1 MIEPEERPLGFKP
14 DVPSYRELRSQERRQ
29 EILEAAARLFRE
41 RGYNAVTIEEIASS
55 LRMTKGSLYHY
66 IHGKED
72 LLYEC
77 NRAAI
82 TPLMAEAQAIVDSGE
97 PPDEKL
103 RRLIRLHV
111 SRLIDDPYMASL
123 ILHHIDSIPKPIRTI
138 MVELRNAY
146 DTLVKRIISEGI
158 AAKVFVDTS
167 PTLVTYFLLGACN
180 DLPTWY
186 RPEGKKTREEII
198 DFFVEIALRAVRV
211 TGPA

>member
-1 MIEPEERPLGFKP
+1 MSYPQERPLGFKP

-41 RGYNAVTIEEIASS
+41 KGYNAVTIEEIASS
-55 LRMTKGSLYHY
+55 LKMTKGSLYHY
-66 IHGKED
+66 IHSKED

-82 TPLMAEAQAIVDSGE
+82 SPLMAEAQAIVESNDA
-97 PPDEKL
+97 PDEKL
-103 RRLIRLHV
+103 RRIVTLHI

-123 ILHHIDSIPKPIRTI
+123 ILHHIDSIPKPLRTI
-138 MVELRNAY
+138 MIELRNAY
-146 DTLVKRIISEGI
+146 DSLIKRIVKEGI
-158 AAKVFVDTS
+158 DKGVFVDAS

-186 RPEGKKTREEII
+186 RPDGGKTKEEII
-198 DFFVEIALRAVRV
+198 QFFVNMTLRAVRV
-211 TGPA
+211 WE